1 MNGIVKINPIFGNN
15 DIFNIV
21 DEVFNKSIGDIINN
35 DVIRSKPQINIKEN
49 DKMYI
54 MEVAAP
60 GLSKEAFSL
69 KVEEGY
75 IIISA
80 ENKSDVTEE
89 KEDYKKREFNYSSFE
104 RRYLLPETV
113 DMDSINAK
121 YENGIL
127 SIDLPKMEVKVEKGK
142 VIEIV

>member
-15 DIFNIV
+15 DIFNFV